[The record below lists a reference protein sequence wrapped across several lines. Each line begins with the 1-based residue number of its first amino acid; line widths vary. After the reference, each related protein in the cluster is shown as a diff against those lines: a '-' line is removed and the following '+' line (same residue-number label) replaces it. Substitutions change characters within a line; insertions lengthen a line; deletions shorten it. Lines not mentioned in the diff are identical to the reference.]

1 MVFKR
6 TLDPFEKTLTFS
18 LFFFVVF
25 ARRDVPKFV
34 AIFVTGVSVK
44 KKEQKNQRRR
54 YIRAQVFFFFFF
66 FFKSV

>member
-25 ARRDVPKFV
+25 ARRDAEICRDFCN
-34 AIFVTGVSVK
+34 GCVK

-66 FFKSV
+66 FKSV